1 MEYSFFLFFLET
13 QAHPDGQAI
22 RRFRTKQEALRSL
35 RRQRARTLMNADKD
49 RQKERDARAKAAAA
63 AAPGGNAAGTA
74 GAGTAG
80 TAAGTAGN
88 SGEVHDKAM
97 SEYIRTKDM
106 MEVRRLEKE
115 LVGQHHGKHE
125 ALIGMEVAT
134 AGGNRPTLG
143 AFVVFKHEESY
154 AACLQE

>member
-1 MEYSFFLFFLET
+1 MT
-13 QAHPDGQAI
+13 QVAMAHPDGHAI

-49 RQKERDARAKAAAA
+49 RQKERDARAKAA
-63 AAPGGNAAGTA
+63 
-74 GAGTAG
+74 GTAG
-80 TAAGTAGN
+80 TAATAGSN
-88 SGEVHDKAM
+88 DKSHDKAI
-97 SEYIRTKDM
+97 SQYIRTKDM
-106 MEVRRLEKE
+106 LEVRRLEKE
-115 LVGQHHGKHE
+115 LVGQHHGEHE